1 MANKNTMRNRNWR
14 DGYGQKRGVAIVT
27 KRQPKDEKR
36 KAK

>member
-1 MANKNTMRNRNWR
+1 MANKNTMRNRTWR